1 MKKTIMKSN
10 QKNHFAF
17 GVLTSLF
24 FLWGFAT
31 VCNDILIPFFKD
43 QFDLTHSKANLVQTF
58 FFGAYVVGALIYA
71 LISMFYRDPIN
82 KIGYKNG
89 IIISLIISGIGAL
102 LFLPAADMKSLP
114 MFFLALGV
122 IGFGFS
128 WLQIAANPYVTIL
141 GSEQTASSRLN
152 LSQGFNS
159 LGTTLAP
166 FIWGYLIFELLSK
179 TTEGLEAVKMPYLV
193 LAGVFF
199 AMAVVMY
206 FIKLPKFVSSEE
218 QVKEPGALK
227 YRHLLLGAL
236 AIFMYVGSEVT
247 IGSNMISFLRL
258 DNIAGMTDSE
268 AAKFVSVYWGGLM
281 IGRLTG
287 SLSLSNASRQM
298 KTIGVIALPVLAFL
312 IMGLI
317 SGWNTAFIYS
327 IFLIISL
334 AGFYLGASLP
344 NRTLWIFALVSFLL
358 LLVTLSTEGTT
369 AMWALIGVGLF
380 NSIMWSNIFSLAIEG
395 LGKYK
400 SQGSSLLV
408 MAIGGGAVFPYLQG
422 LIADYHG
429 IHISFALPL
438 IGYAYIMYYGLA
450 GFRRMKNEE

>member
-1 MKKTIMKSN
+1 MKNS

-31 VCNDILIPFFKD
+31 VCNDILIPFFKE
-43 QFDLTHSKANLVQTF
+43 QFDLTHSKANLVQTA
-58 FFGAYVVGALIYA
+58 FFGAYVVGALIYS
-71 LISMFYRDPIN
+71 LISMFFRDPIN

-89 IIISLIISGIGAL
+89 IILSLVISGTGAL
-102 LFLPAADMKSLP
+102 MFYPAADMKSLP

-122 IGFGFS
+122 IGLGFS

-141 GSEQTASSRLN
+141 GPEKTASSRLN

-166 FIWGYLIFELLSK
+166 FIWGYLIFEVLSK
-179 TTEGLEAVKMPYLV
+179 STEGLDAVKMPYLV

-199 AMAVVMY
+199 AMAVVMF
-206 FIKLPKFVSSEE
+206 FIKLPKFVSNEE
-218 QVKEPGALK
+218 PVTDAGALK
-227 YRHLLLGAL
+227 YRHLWLGAL

-247 IGSNMISFLRL
+247 IGSNMISFLKL
-258 DNIAGMTDSE
+258 DSIAGMTETE

-287 SLSLSNASRQM
+287 ALSMSNASKLVRN
-298 KTIGVIALPVLAFL
+298 IGIVALPVIAF
-312 IMGLI
+312 IVMGFI
-317 SGWNTAFIYS
+317 SGWSTALIYS
-327 IFLIISL
+327 IFLAISL
-334 AGFYLGASLP
+334 CGFYLGASLP
-344 NRTLWIFALVSFLL
+344 NRTLWIFAGVAFSLL
-358 LLVTLSTEGTT
+358 LITLATNGAT

-429 IHISFALPL
+429 IHSSFALPL
-438 IGYAYIMYYGLA
+438 IGYAYIIYYGLA
-450 GFRRMKNEE
+450 GFKNEE

>member
-1 MKKTIMKSN
+1 MNTRPSDK
-10 QKNHFAF
+10 KNHFAF
-17 GVLTSLF
+17 GALTTLF

-43 QFDLTHSKANLVQTF
+43 QFDLTFRHANLVQTF
-58 FFGAYVVGALIYA
+58 FFGAYVVGALIYF
-71 LISMFYRDPIN
+71 LISMLFRDPIN

-89 IIISLIISGIGAL
+89 IILSLVISGIGAL
-102 LFLPAADMKSLP
+102 LFYPAADMKSLP

-122 IGFGFS
+122 LGLGFS

-141 GSEQTASSRLN
+141 GSEKTASSRLN

-166 FIWGYLIFELLSK
+166 YIWGYLIFEVLNKS
-179 TTEGLEAVKMPYLV
+179 TEGLDAVKLPYLT

-199 AMAVVMY
+199 AMAIVIF
-206 FIKLPKFVSSEE
+206 FIRLPKFVSQDE
-218 QVKEPGALK
+218 QVADAGALR
-227 YRHLLLGAL
+227 YPHLLLGAL

-247 IGSNMISFLRL
+247 IGSNMIAFLKL
-258 DNIAGMTDSE
+258 DSIAGMTDSE

-281 IGRLTG
+281 IGRITG
-287 SLSLSNASRQM
+287 SLSMSNAS
-298 KTIGVIALPVLAFL
+298 KHLKNIGIVGLPLLAFI
-312 IMGLI
+312 IMGFI
-317 SGWNTAFIYS
+317 SGWNTALIYS
-327 IFLIISL
+327 IFLVVSL

-344 NRTLWIFALVSFLL
+344 NRTLWIFSTIAFLLILVTVSFDGK
-358 LLVTLSTEGTT
+358 S

-395 LGKYK
+395 LKKYK

-408 MAIGGGAVFPYLQG
+408 MAIGGGAVFPFFQG
-422 LIADYHG
+422 LIADHYG

-438 IGYAYIMYYGLA
+438 IGYAYIIYYGIA
-450 GFRRMKNEE
+450 GYRRGLVN

>member
-1 MKKTIMKSN
+1 MKRSQN
-10 QKNHFAF
+10 NHFAF

-43 QFDLTHSKANLVQTF
+43 QFDLTHSRANLVQTF

-71 LISMFYRDPIN
+71 LISMLYRDPIN

-89 IIISLIISGIGAL
+89 IIISLMISGIGAL
-102 LFLPAADMKSLP
+102 LFLPAADMQSLP

-141 GSEQTASSRLN
+141 GSENTASSRLN

-218 QVKEPGALK
+218 LVKEPGALK
-227 YRHLLLGAL
+227 YRHLILGAL

-258 DNIAGMTDSE
+258 DTIAGMTDTE

-287 SLSLSNASRQM
+287 SLSLSNASKQI
-298 KTIGVIALPVLAFL
+298 KTLGIIAMPVLAFV

-317 SGWNTAFIYS
+317 SGWNTAMIYS
-327 IFLIISL
+327 IFLVIGL
-334 AGFYLGASLP
+334 VGFYLGASLP
-344 NRTLWIFALVSFLL
+344 NRTLWIFASVAFS
-358 LLVTLSTEGTT
+358 LLVITLVFDGTT

-408 MAIGGGAVFPYLQG
+408 MAIGGGAVFPYVQG
-422 LIADYHG
+422 LIADHYG
-429 IHISFALPL
+429 IHLSFALPL
-438 IGYAYIMYYGLA
+438 IGYAYIVYYGLA
-450 GFRRMKNEE
+450 GFRRNEK